1 MGQGRHGDGG
11 SAQFVCLDGLAV
23 SYQANQERKRTAS
36 AANTPARSLAPER
49 GQASGAPRKAESVQ
63 AEPDRLVRRRVTQTD
78 DTAAP
83 MS

>member
-11 SAQFVCLDGLAV
+11 FAQFVCLDGLAV
-23 SYQANQERKRTAS
+23 SYQADRARKRTAP

-49 GQASGAPRKAESVQ
+49 GQASCAPRQPESVQ
-63 AEPDRLVRRRVTQTD
+63 AEPDRLVRRRVTQAD
-78 DTAAP
+78 DIAAP